1 MWSKHSHCDFLI
13 PNLFGR
19 CQCSSPARQV
29 GSNCITR
36 EASEEDED
44 DFKEAI
50 KTILTSPAIT
60 TTEDTKIVTEAGIGD
75 EELEIKQTTEYE
87 YSLSTNELP
96 DDQTTEFTEP
106 DNSSENFIET
116 TTFGIDI
123 NDVTT
128 QTMLLLSS
136 RTTVMEPEAP
146 ITTTLQ
152 SIIDLDVTTTPTPK
166 QQNSSYRVFDSIK
179 SSRIDFGDGPVS
191 LGLSCVDD
199 KQCQL
204 SDPYTRCSENQ
215 VCDCAHQA
223 EEQNLCSAE
232 KTGCA
237 EGTFQCKSSG
247 VCISWFFVCDGR
259 PDCNDGSD
267 EECFVNSK
275 LKESKCPI
283 QTFKC
288 EKSGRCISRA
298 ALCDGKKQCPHGEDE
313 IGCDSMKSDG
323 ECPENTFKCKSGECL
338 PEYEYCNAIISC
350 RDGSDEPAHLCGSRA
365 VPSFFL
371 RLLTGPGGRGDRY
384 CPHRCANGR
393 CRSTAIICSGRDG
406 CGDGTDEE
414 NCSVCREYCFIFFL
428 NGFAKRNFML
438 KMVILICHDFYFV
451 LS

>member
-29 GSNCITR
+29 GSNCMTR
-36 EASEEDED
+36 EASEEEF
-44 DFKEAI
+44 DFTEAI
-50 KTILTSPAIT
+50 KTILTSPAST
-60 TTEDTKIVTEAGIGD
+60 TTENVAISE
-75 EELEIKQTTEYE
+75 TTEYE
-87 YSLSTNELP
+87 YSPSTNELS
-96 DDQTTEFTEP
+96 DDQTTEE
-106 DNSSENFIET
+106 NISENLIET
-116 TTFGIDI
+116 TTFEFESDDI
-123 NDVTT
+123 TT

-152 SIIDLDVTTTPTPK
+152 SIIDLEVTTTPSPK
-166 QQNSSYRVFDSIK
+166 QPNSTYRVFDSIK

-204 SDPYTRCSENQ
+204 ADPYTRCGENQ

-223 EEQNLCSAE
+223 EEMNVCSAV

-259 PDCNDGSD
+259 PDCSDGSD

-275 LKESKCPI
+275 LKESKCPV

-313 IGCDSMKSDG
+313 AGCDSSKTG
-323 ECPENTFKCKSGECL
+323 ECPANTFKCKSGECL

-414 NCSVCREYCFIFFL
+414 NCSVCREYCFFL
-428 NGFAKRNFML
+428 VFKWIAKRNLSVMIFIL
-438 KMVILICHDFYFV
+438 FYHELDGLEFHFAEKKM
-451 LS
+451 

>member
-36 EASEEDED
+36 ETSEEEEY
-44 DFKEAI
+44 DFNEAI
-50 KTILTSPAIT
+50 KIILTSPAST
-60 TTEDTKIVTEAGIGD
+60 TTEDTAIITEDDGIGD
-75 EELEIKQTTEYE
+75 KELEIKQTTEYE

-96 DDQTTEFTEP
+96 DDQTTELPESE
-106 DNSSENFIET
+106 NSAENFIET
-116 TTFGIDI
+116 TTLGFDI
-123 NDVTT
+123 NDITT

-152 SIIDLDVTTTPTPK
+152 SIIDLEITTTPAPK

-191 LGLSCVDD
+191 LGLACVDD

-204 SDPYTRCSENQ
+204 ADPYTRCSENQ

-223 EEQNLCSAE
+223 EETNLCSAG

-259 PDCNDGSD
+259 PDCSDGSD

-275 LKESKCPI
+275 LKESKCPV

-288 EKSGRCISRA
+288 EKSSRCISRA

-313 IGCDSMKSDG
+313 IGCDSKKTG
-323 ECPENTFKCKSGECL
+323 QCPANTFKCKSGECL

-414 NCSVCREYCFIFFL
+414 NCSVCREYFFIYFL
-428 NGFAKRNFML
+428 N
-438 KMVILICHDFYFV
+438 
-451 LS
+451 